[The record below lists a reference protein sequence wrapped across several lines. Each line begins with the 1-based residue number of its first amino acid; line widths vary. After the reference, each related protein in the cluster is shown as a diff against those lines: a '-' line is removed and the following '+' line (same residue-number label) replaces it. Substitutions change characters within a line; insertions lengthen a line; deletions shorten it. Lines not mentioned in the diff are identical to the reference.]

1 MPRTQPVTERVSDER
16 RFGLLVQAVT
26 DYAIYMLDPKGHI
39 VSWNAG
45 AERIKGYRS
54 DEIIGRHFSTF
65 FTEEDRAAGKP
76 AFALATALRMG
87 RFEDE
92 AWRQRKDGSR
102 FWAVAVLEAIHDE
115 AGRLIGFAK
124 VTRDITERRVARDA
138 LRESER
144 RFRLL
149 VDGVVDYAIYMI
161 DLEGRITNWNSGA
174 QRIKGYAA
182 DEIIGEHFSK
192 FYPEEDRAAGLPARA
207 LRIAATEGKFQAEG
221 WRVRKDGSR
230 LWASVVI
237 DPIYDEK
244 GELIGFAKVT
254 RDNTEWR
261 AAQQK
266 LEEAREQLFQAQKME
281 AVGQLTGGVAHDF
294 NNLLTVILGSADLA
308 ERFIGD
314 NEKLKR
320 LIGNMRHAAQRG
332 ESLTKQLL
340 AFSRRQPL
348 RPERIDLSRQVQA
361 LSDLLSRSLR
371 GDIAIVTNI
380 DQDLLP
386 IVADVSQLELA
397 LLNVGL
403 NARDAMPDGGTL
415 RLSARNVSLNSEA
428 DGLQGDYV
436 AISISDTGEGMT
448 KDVKARAFEPF
459 FTTKGVGRGSGL
471 GLSQA
476 YGFAK
481 QSGGAINIDSMPG
494 QGTTVTFYLPT
505 GPSVS
510 LPVLPK
516 EEIRRVDRGT
526 GSGTVL
532 LVEDEPAVLELA
544 LGLLQEAGYKVKT
557 VMSAGDALELL
568 RRDDTIDLVFTDIM
582 MPGGM
587 NGAELAR
594 QVRREFPG
602 VFVLLA
608 TGYADVVGTIAQ
620 EFPLITKPYGREML
634 LHTIA
639 TIMGESD

>member
-1 MPRTQPVTERVSDER
+1 VPSTQPITRAVGDER
-16 RFGLLVQAVT
+16 RFELLVQAVT
-26 DYAIYMLDPKGHI
+26 DYAIYMLDPTGHI
-39 VSWNAG
+39 ISWNTG

-54 DEIIGRHFSTF
+54 DEIIGRHFSAF
-65 FTEEDRAAGKP
+65 FTEEDLAAGKP
-76 AFALATALRMG
+76 ALALASALRTG

-92 AWRQRKDGSR
+92 AWRVRKDGSR
-102 FWAVAVLEAIHDE
+102 FWAVAVLETVRDE
-115 AGRLIGFAK
+115 TGRLIGFAK
-124 VTRDITERRVARDA
+124 ITRDITERRVARDA

-149 VDGVVDYAIYMI
+149 VEGVVDYAIYMI
-161 DLEGRITNWNSGA
+161 DPEGRITNWNAGA

-182 DEIIGEHFSK
+182 EEVIGENFSK
-192 FYPEEDRAAGLPARA
+192 FYTEEDRKAGLPERA

-221 WRVRKDGSR
+221 WRVRKDGRR
-230 LWASVVI
+230 LWANVVI

-261 AAQQK
+261 AAQIK

-308 ERFIGD
+308 DRLIGD

-348 RPERIDLSRQVQA
+348 RPERIELPQQVQG

-371 GDIAIVTNI
+371 GDIAIVTDI
-380 DQDLLP
+380 DDDLEP
-386 IVADVSQLELA
+386 IVVDPSQLELA

-403 NARDAMPDGGTL
+403 NARDAMPEGGSL
-415 RLSARNVSLNSEA
+415 RLAARNVLLNAEA
-428 DGLQGDYV
+428 GGLRGKYV
-436 AISISDTGEGMT
+436 AISISDTGEGMSEE
-448 KDVKARAFEPF
+448 VKARAFEPF
-459 FTTKGVGRGSGL
+459 FTTKAIGLGSGL

-481 QSGGAINIDSMPG
+481 QSGGTVAIDSKLG
-494 QGTTVTFYLPT
+494 AGTTVTFYLPT
-505 GPSVS
+505 GQAA
-510 LPVLPK
+510 PVPVPK
-516 EEIRRVDRGT
+516 EEVRRPGRET
-526 GSGTVL
+526 RSGTVL
-532 LVEDEPAVLELA
+532 LVEDEPAVAELA
-544 LGLLQEAGYKVKT
+544 LGLLQEAGYKVKMAT
-557 VMSAGDALELL
+557 SAADALALL
-568 RRDDTIDLVFTDIM
+568 RQDDEIDLVFTDIM

-594 QVRREFPG
+594 VVHREFPG
-602 VFVLLA
+602 VFILLA
-608 TGYADVVGTIAQ
+608 TGYADVIGTIAQ

-634 LHTIA
+634 MQTLA
-639 TIMGESD
+639 TIMGESE

>member
-1 MPRTQPVTERVSDER
+1 VPSTQPITRAVSDER
-16 RFGLLVQAVT
+16 RFELLVQAVT
-26 DYAIYMLDPKGHI
+26 DYAIYMLDPTGHI
-39 VSWNAG
+39 ISWNTG

-54 DEIIGRHFSTF
+54 DEIIGRHFSAF
-65 FTEEDRAAGKP
+65 FTEEDLAAGKP
-76 AFALATALRMG
+76 ALALASALRTG

-92 AWRQRKDGSR
+92 AWRVRKDGTR
-102 FWAVAVLEAIHDE
+102 FWAVAVLETVRDE
-115 AGRLIGFAK
+115 TGRLIGFAK
-124 VTRDITERRVARDA
+124 ITRDITERRVARDA

-149 VDGVVDYAIYMI
+149 VEGVVDYAIYMI
-161 DLEGRITNWNSGA
+161 DLEGRITNWNAGA

-182 DEIIGEHFSK
+182 EEVIGENFSK
-192 FYPEEDRAAGLPARA
+192 FYTEEDRKAGLPARA

-221 WRVRKDGSR
+221 WRVRKDGTR
-230 LWASVVI
+230 LWANVVI

-244 GELIGFAKVT
+244 GKLIAFAKVT

-261 AAQQK
+261 AAQIK

-308 ERFIGD
+308 DRLTGD

-348 RPERIDLSRQVQA
+348 RPERIELPQQVQG

-371 GDIAIVTNI
+371 GDIAIVTDI
-380 DQDLLP
+380 DDDLEP
-386 IVADVSQLELA
+386 ILVDPSQLELA

-403 NARDAMPDGGTL
+403 NARDAMPNGGLL
-415 RLSARNVSLNSEA
+415 RLAARNVSLNSEA

-436 AISISDTGEGMT
+436 AISVSDTGEGMSEEI
-448 KDVKARAFEPF
+448 KARVFEPF
-459 FTTKGVGRGSGL
+459 FTTKGVGLGSGL

-481 QSGGAINIDSMPG
+481 QSGGTVTIDSRLG
-494 QGTTVTFYLPT
+494 AGTTVTFYLPT
-505 GPSVS
+505 GRLAPQ
-510 LPVLPK
+510 PAPK
-516 EEIRRVDRGT
+516 EEVRRRGRET
-526 GSGTVL
+526 RSGTVL
-532 LVEDEPAVLELA
+532 LVEDEPAVAELA
-544 LGLLQEAGYKVKT
+544 LGLLQEAGYKVKLAT
-557 VMSAGDALELL
+557 SAADALALL
-568 RRDDTIDLVFTDIM
+568 RQDDEIDLVFTDIM

-594 QVRREFPG
+594 VVHREFPG
-602 VFVLLA
+602 VFILLA
-608 TGYADVVGTIAQ
+608 TGYADVIGTIAQ

-634 LHTIA
+634 MQTLA

>member
-1 MPRTQPVTERVSDER
+1 VPRTQPVIERVSDER
-16 RFGLLVQAVT
+16 RFELLVQAVT

-39 VSWNAG
+39 VSWNVG
-45 AERIKGYRS
+45 AERITGYRS
-54 DEIIGRHFSTF
+54 DEIIGRHFSSF

-76 AFALATALRMG
+76 AFALATALRTG

-92 AWRQRKDGSR
+92 SWRLRKDGSR
-102 FWAVAVLEAIHDE
+102 FWAVAVLEAVHDE
-115 AGRLIGFAK
+115 TGRLIGLAK
-124 VTRDITERRVARDA
+124 ITRDITERRNAREA

-144 RFRLL
+144 RFRILI
-149 VDGVVDYAIYMI
+149 DGVVDYAIYMI
-161 DLEGRITNWNSGA
+161 DPKGRITNWNSGA
-174 QRIKGYAA
+174 QRIKGYSA
-182 DEIIGEHFSK
+182 DEIIGENFSK
-192 FYPEEDRAAGLPARA
+192 FYTEEDRDAGLPQRA

-230 LWASVVI
+230 MWASVVI
-237 DPIYDEK
+237 DPVYDEK

-261 AAQQK
+261 AAQRK

-308 ERFIGD
+308 ERVVGD

-348 RPERIDLSRQVQA
+348 RPERIDLPQQVKG

-371 GDIAIVTNI
+371 GDIGIVTEI
-380 DQDLLP
+380 EQDLWP
-386 IVADVSQLELA
+386 IVVDASQLELA

-415 RLSARNVSLNSEA
+415 RLAARNVSLNSEA

-436 AISISDTGEGMT
+436 AISISDTGEGMAE
-448 KDVKARAFEPF
+448 DVKARAFEPF
-459 FTTKGVGRGSGL
+459 FTTKGIGRGSGL

-476 YGFAK
+476 YGFAR
-481 QSGGAINIDSMPG
+481 QSGGTVTIDSMPG
-494 QGTTVTFYLPT
+494 HGTTVTFYLPT
-505 GPSVS
+505 GQAVPA
-510 LPVLPK
+510 PAPK
-516 EEIRRVDRGT
+516 EEPRKPRRAA

-544 LGLLQEAGYKVKT
+544 LGLLQEAGYTVKT
-557 VMSAGDALELL
+557 ATSAGEALALL
-568 RRDDTIDLVFTDIM
+568 RQGDEIDVVFTDIM

-594 QVRREFPG
+594 VVRREFPG
-602 VFVLLA
+602 VFILLA
-608 TGYADVVGTIAQ
+608 TGYADVIGTIAQ

-634 LHTIA
+634 LHTLA
-639 TIMGESD
+639 TILGESD

>member
-1 MPRTQPVTERVSDER
+1 VPRTQPVIERVTDER
-16 RFGLLVQAVT
+16 RFELLVQSVT
-26 DYAIYMLDPKGHI
+26 DYAIYMLDPKGHV
-39 VSWNAG
+39 VSWNTG
-45 AERIKGYRS
+45 AARIKGYRS
-54 DEIIGRHFSTF
+54 DEIIGRHFSAF
-65 FTEEDRAAGKP
+65 FTEEDLAAGKP
-76 AFALATALRMG
+76 AFALATALRTG

-92 AWRQRKDGSR
+92 SWRLRKDGSR
-102 FWAVAVLEAIHDE
+102 FWAVAVLEAVHDE
-115 AGRLIGFAK
+115 TGRLIGFAK
-124 VTRDITERRVARDA
+124 ITRDITERRNAREA

-144 RFRLL
+144 RFRILI
-149 VDGVVDYAIYMI
+149 DGVVDYAIYMI
-161 DLEGRITNWNSGA
+161 DPEGRITNWNAGA
-174 QRIKGYAA
+174 QRIKGYSA

-192 FYPEEDRAAGLPARA
+192 FYTAEDREAGLPMRA

-237 DPIYDEK
+237 DPIYDEG
-244 GELIGFAKVT
+244 GELIGYAKVT

-266 LEEAREQLFQAQKME
+266 LEEARDQLFQAQKME
-281 AVGQLTGGVAHDF
+281 AIGQLTGGVAHDF

-308 ERFIGD
+308 ERYVGD
-314 NEKLKR
+314 NDKLKR

-348 RPERIDLSRQVQA
+348 RPEHVALQEHLQG

-371 GDIAIVTNI
+371 GDIPIVTEI
-380 DQDLLP
+380 DQDLRP
-386 IVADVSQLELA
+386 VVVDASQLELA

-415 RLSARNVSLNSEA
+415 RVAARNVALKSEA
-428 DGLQGDYV
+428 GGLQGDYV
-436 AISISDTGEGMT
+436 AISISDTGVGMT
-448 KDVKARAFEPF
+448 EAVKARAFEPF
-459 FTTKGVGRGSGL
+459 FTTKGIGRGSGL

-481 QSGGAINIDSMPG
+481 QSGGTVTIDSMPG
-494 QGTTVTFYLPT
+494 HGTTVTFYLPT
-505 GPSVS
+505 GQSV
-510 LPVLPK
+510 PAPAPM
-516 EEIRRVDRGT
+516 EETRKLRRT
-526 GSGTVL
+526 AGSGTVL

-544 LGLLQEAGYKVKT
+544 LGLLQEAGYAVKT
-557 VMSAGDALELL
+557 ATSASEALALL
-568 RRDDTIDLVFTDIM
+568 RQGEEIDLVFSDIM
-582 MPGGM
+582 MPGM

-602 VFVLLA
+602 VFILLA
-608 TGYADVVGTIAQ
+608 TGYTDAIGTIAQ

-634 LHTIA
+634 MHTLAAIL
-639 TIMGESD
+639 GESD

>member
-1 MPRTQPVTERVSDER
+1 MLSTQPINRAVGDER
-16 RFGLLVQAVT
+16 RFELLVQAVT
-26 DYAIYMLDPKGHI
+26 DYAIYMLDPTGHI
-39 VSWNAG
+39 ISWNTG

-54 DEIIGRHFSTF
+54 DEIIGRHFSAF
-65 FTEEDRAAGKP
+65 FTEEDLAAGKP
-76 AFALATALRMG
+76 AFALASALRTG

-92 AWRQRKDGSR
+92 AWRVRKDGSR
-102 FWAVAVLEAIHDE
+102 FWAVAVLETVRDE
-115 AGRLIGFAK
+115 TGRLIGFAK
-124 VTRDITERRVARDA
+124 ITRDITERRVAREA

-149 VDGVVDYAIYMI
+149 VEGVVDYAIYML
-161 DLEGRITNWNSGA
+161 DLEGRITNWNAGA

-182 DEIIGEHFSK
+182 EEVIGENFSK
-192 FYPEEDRAAGLPARA
+192 FYTEEDRKAGLPARA

-221 WRVRKDGSR
+221 WRVRKDGTR
-230 LWASVVI
+230 LWANVVI

-261 AAQQK
+261 AAQIK

-294 NNLLTVILGSADLA
+294 NNLLTVILGSTDLA
-308 ERFIGD
+308 DRLIGD

-348 RPERIDLSRQVQA
+348 RPERIELPQQVQG

-371 GDIAIVTNI
+371 GDIAIVT
-380 DQDLLP
+380 DVDDDLEP
-386 IVADVSQLELA
+386 IVVDPGQLELA

-403 NARDAMPDGGTL
+403 NARDAMPNGGSL
-415 RLSARNVSLNSEA
+415 RLAARNVSLNAEA
-428 DGLQGDYV
+428 DGLQGEYV
-436 AISISDTGEGMT
+436 AISVSDTGEGMSEE
-448 KDVKARAFEPF
+448 VKTRAFEPF
-459 FTTKGVGRGSGL
+459 FTTKAIGLGSGL

-481 QSGGAINIDSMPG
+481 QSGGTVTIDSRLG
-494 QGTTVTFYLPT
+494 AGTTVTFYLPT
-505 GPSVS
+505 GQAA
-510 LPVLPK
+510 PVPAPK
-516 EEIRRVDRGT
+516 EEVRRPGRET
-526 GSGTVL
+526 RSGTVL
-532 LVEDEPAVLELA
+532 LVEDEPAVAELA
-544 LGLLQEAGYKVKT
+544 LGLLQEGGYKVKT
-557 VMSAGDALELL
+557 ATSAADALALL
-568 RRDDTIDLVFTDIM
+568 RQDDEIDLVFTDIM

-594 QVRREFPG
+594 VVHREFPG
-602 VFVLLA
+602 VFILLA
-608 TGYADVVGTIAQ
+608 TGYTDVIGTIAQ

-634 LHTIA
+634 MQTLT